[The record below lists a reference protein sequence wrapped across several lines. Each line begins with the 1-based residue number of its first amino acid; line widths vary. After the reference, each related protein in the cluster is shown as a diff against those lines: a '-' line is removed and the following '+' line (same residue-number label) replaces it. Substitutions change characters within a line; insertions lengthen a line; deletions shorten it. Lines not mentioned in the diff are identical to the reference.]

1 MISRKHIFAILSMI
15 PFFTGIGQLTKGN
28 AGSSHMRFI
37 ESEYASYD
45 AEVEYLELGEKGAYI
60 DTHYHAVAGLGFEFQ
75 MSMAFYSGYWNM
87 YIPFGFVND
96 WQGGNQRTYALGWY
110 LTNRSRSLGVIIGDG
125 RLPYT
130 NNSNFISKDIPV
142 GDVVTV
148 LFYPDS
154 NMFSVDDTVAL
165 NGNVLTYDSET
176 RNVWTMR
183 LFQCIANGRDV
194 QNTNTAPVGFRLH
207 RAILTLDGVVVRDY
221 VPVRIGEG
229 ESAVGLMYDRVS
241 GELFGNEGTGYFIV
255 GPDKEEVE

>member
-1 MISRKHIFAILSMI
+1 MKKIILVLLFAT
-15 PFFTGIGQLTKGN
+15 PFVSCIGWNVKGN
-28 AGSSHMRFI
+28 VGSSHMKFI
-37 ESEYASYD
+37 SGKSDVYD

-75 MSMAFYSGYWNM
+75 MSMSFYSGYWNM

-96 WQGGNQRTYALGWY
+96 WQGGKTRTYFLGWRI
-110 LTNRSRSLGVIIGDG
+110 NNQSISLGVIIGDG
-125 RLPYT
+125 RLNYLNP
-130 NNSNFISKDIPV
+130 SGFISKNVPL

-148 LFYPDS
+148 SFYPDS
-154 NMFSVDDTVAL
+154 NMFSVDDIVAS
-165 NGNVLTYDSET
+165 NSNVLTYDSET

-183 LFQCIANGRDV
+183 LFQCIENGRGI

-241 GELFGNEGTGYFIV
+241 GELFGNDGTGYFIV